1 MQLRAMGE
9 MEIHSFAHAELP
21 ASPPQISDLP
31 EDADKADMINWLGA
45 RLDGD
50 TASVTLEEASKRAE
64 IEEMAAYLLGQSD
77 ISAEADDFVLMLIL
91 REKWP
96 VGSKAAF
103 RKKAERAGAD
113 FTYHFLVCPA
123 QQGALAD
130 DEESLQKAETQ
141 SLSAILPLLKAN
153 RKRFASSSGLQ
164 QFLKQVG

>member
-50 TASVTLEEASKRAE
+50 TASATLEEASKRAE

-91 REKWP
+91 PIIFWCVLHNR
-96 VGSKAAF
+96 VRCQMMRKAC
-103 RKKAERAGAD
+103 KKLK
-113 FTYHFLVCPA
+113 HSHSA
-123 QQGALAD
+123 QFC
-130 DEESLQKAETQ
+130 
-141 SLSAILPLLKAN
+141 
-153 RKRFASSSGLQ
+153 RC
-164 QFLKQVG
+164 